1 MGAMATTAT
10 APEGKVSAAE
20 AREVAEAARE
30 QEWIAPSFVRDL
42 FLGKFRLDLIHPY
55 PEQDPEEIRRA
66 QPFLDKLE
74 RLLREQVDSDRID
87 REGEIPEAVIQG
99 LRDLGAF
106 GIKIPREYGGLGLSQ
121 LSYMKAIELV
131 SSIDGSVTA
140 LLSAHQSIGVP
151 QPLKL
156 FGTDAQKKKYLP
168 RLAKGAISA
177 FALTEPGVGSDPAA
191 LETTAVPSEDG
202 EAWILN
208 GEKLWCTNGTKAE
221 LLAVM
226 ARTPSLMVNG
236 REKRQIT
243 AFIVETAW
251 PGVEVT
257 HRCHFMGLK
266 ALYNGVMRFTNV
278 RVPNENVLW
287 EVGKGLKLGLITLN
301 TGRLT
306 LPISSVAAGKRC
318 LEISSQ
324 WASERVQWGRPIGK
338 HDAIAQKIG
347 TMAANTFAMEAVA
360 EMCGAMADRGGYDI
374 RLEAA
379 IAKLYTSEGGWRI
392 IDDTVQIRGG
402 RGYETADSL
411 RARGEKPVPVER
423 IMRDFRINLIFEGS
437 SEIMHLFIAREAV
450 DKHLQVAGD
459 VVMPGKTL
467 GERLRGLVRAALFY
481 VWWYPSRWLGW
492 GFWPKYTGFGP
503 LAKHLRYV
511 ERAAR
516 RLARGVFHAMMRFGP
531 KLEYRQ
537 AVLFRL
543 VDVGAE
549 LFAMAATCAR
559 AEWLRKTDPAAGAA
573 ALAWPGWTPLASR
586 GLDDIQTEIERRHHE
601 AVARLQQW
609 VRQPSIAA
617 ENNGIAEG
625 CDLTM
630 QLLRDAGFTQI
641 TKLPSDGVSGIFA
654 TLDAGAPRTLGVY
667 FMYDVKQVDPTEW
680 SSPPWAASLV
690 EKPGVGTVLVGRGAV
705 NQKGP
710 EAAFLAALHAIRGA
724 GRKLPVNLVLVAEG
738 EEEIG
743 SPHFPQVV
751 RRSEVMQALSKCG
764 GITMPSA
771 AQEPDGEVTI
781 NLGAKGII
789 ECELVASG
797 EKWGRGPVKDIHSS
811 LRAAVDSPSF
821 HLVKALDALVTP
833 DGVDPAIEGWFE
845 RVRPLSP
852 AEQKMI
858 DAASQRLSEETKKKQ
873 YGVRRWVRDV
883 PFRSAWMRLAAQP
896 TVNIE
901 GLVGGYTGQ
910 GGKTVLPHRAVA
922 KLDFRLVPDMTVP
935 DCLGKL
941 RAHLAKRGFADVE
954 INVGGAYPPNTT
966 AADAPA

>member
-1 MGAMATTAT
+1 MATTAT

-55 PEQDPEEIRRA
+55 PEQDPEEVRRA
-66 QPFLDKLE
+66 RPFLDQLE
-74 RLLREQVDSDRID
+74 RLLREQVDSDRIE
-87 REGEIPEAVIQG
+87 REGEIPETVIQG

-191 LETTAVPSEDG
+191 METTAVPTADG
-202 EAWILN
+202 QAWVLN

-221 LLAVM
+221 LLVVI
-226 ARTPSLMVNG
+226 ARTPSKVVNG
-236 REKRQIT
+236 KEKRQIT

-251 PGVEVT
+251 PGVKVE

-266 ALYNGVMRFTNV
+266 AIYNGVIRFSDV

-318 LEISSQ
+318 LEISRQ
-324 WASERVQWGRPIGK
+324 WASERVQWGRAIGK

-347 TMAANTFAMEAVA
+347 AMAANTFAMEAVA
-360 EMCGAMADRGGYDI
+360 ELCGAMADRGGYDI

-379 IAKLYTSEGGWRI
+379 IAKLYNSEVGWRI

-459 VVMPGKTL
+459 VVMPGKSV
-467 GERLRGLVRAALFY
+467 GERVRGLVRAALFY
-481 VWWYPSRWLGW
+481 GWWYPSRWLGW
-492 GFWPKYTGFGP
+492 GFWPKYAGFGP
-503 LAKHLRYV
+503 LARHLRYV

-559 AEWLRKTDPAAGAA
+559 AEWLRKSDPAAGRRAVD
-573 ALAWPGWTPLASR
+573 LADLFCRQAR
-586 GLDDIQTEIERRHHE
+586 GRVEAKFHE
-601 AVARLQQW
+601 LSHNADTRAYRL
-609 VRQPSIAA
+609 
-617 ENNGIAEG
+617 
-625 CDLTM
+625 
-630 QLLRDAGFTQI
+630 
-641 TKLPSDGVSGIFA
+641 
-654 TLDAGAPRTLGVY
+654 
-667 FMYDVKQVDPTEW
+667 
-680 SSPPWAASLV
+680 
-690 EKPGVGTVLVGRGAV
+690 
-705 NQKGP
+705 
-710 EAAFLAALHAIRGA
+710 
-724 GRKLPVNLVLVAEG
+724 
-738 EEEIG
+738 
-743 SPHFPQVV
+743 
-751 RRSEVMQALSKCG
+751 
-764 GITMPSA
+764 
-771 AQEPDGEVTI
+771 AQEVLQHEHGWLERGMV
-781 NLGAKGII
+781 
-789 ECELVASG
+789 ELS
-797 EKWGRGPVKDIHSS
+797 D
-811 LRAAVDSPSF
+811 
-821 HLVKALDALVTP
+821 
-833 DGVDPAIEGWFE
+833 
-845 RVRPLSP
+845 
-852 AEQKMI
+852 
-858 DAASQRLSEETKKKQ
+858 
-873 YGVRRWVRDV
+873 
-883 PFRSAWMRLAAQP
+883 
-896 TVNIE
+896 
-901 GLVGGYTGQ
+901 
-910 GGKTVLPHRAVA
+910 
-922 KLDFRLVPDMTVP
+922 
-935 DCLGKL
+935 
-941 RAHLAKRGFADVE
+941 
-954 INVGGAYPPNTT
+954 
-966 AADAPA
+966 

>member
-1 MGAMATTAT
+1 MATTAT
-10 APEGKVSAAE
+10 APERKVSAAE

-30 QEWIAPSFVRDL
+30 QEWVAPSFVRDL

-55 PEQDPEEIRRA
+55 PEQDPEEVRRA

-87 REGEIPEAVIQG
+87 REGEIPEAVIQS

-140 LLSAHQSIGVP
+140 L
-151 QPLKL
+151 
-156 FGTDAQKKKYLP
+156 
-168 RLAKGAISA
+168 KGAISA

-191 LETTAVPSEDG
+191 METTAVPTADG
-202 EAWILN
+202 QAWVLN

-221 LLAVM
+221 LLVVI
-226 ARTPSLMVNG
+226 ARTPSKVVNG
-236 REKRQIT
+236 KEKRQIT

-251 PGVEVT
+251 PGVKVE

-266 ALYNGVMRFTNV
+266 AIYNGVIRFSDV

-318 LEISSQ
+318 LEISRQ
-324 WASERVQWGRPIGK
+324 WASERVQWGRAIGK

-347 TMAANTFAMEAVA
+347 AMAANTFAMEAVA
-360 EMCGAMADRGGYDI
+360 ELCGAMADRGGYDI

-379 IAKLYTSEGGWRI
+379 IAKLYNSEGGWRI

-459 VVMPGKTL
+459 VVMPGKSV
-467 GERLRGLVRAALFY
+467 GERVRGLVRAALFY
-481 VWWYPSRWLGW
+481 GWWYPSRWLGW
-492 GFWPKYTGFGP
+492 GFWPKYAGFGP
-503 LAKHLRYV
+503 LARHLRYV

-559 AEWLRKTDPAAGAA
+559 AEWLRKSDPAAGRRAVDVA
-573 ALAWPGWTPLASR
+573 DLFCRQAR
-586 GLDDIQTEIERRHHE
+586 GRVEAKFHE
-601 AVARLQQW
+601 LSHNADTRTYRL
-609 VRQPSIAA
+609 
-617 ENNGIAEG
+617 
-625 CDLTM
+625 
-630 QLLRDAGFTQI
+630 
-641 TKLPSDGVSGIFA
+641 
-654 TLDAGAPRTLGVY
+654 
-667 FMYDVKQVDPTEW
+667 
-680 SSPPWAASLV
+680 
-690 EKPGVGTVLVGRGAV
+690 
-705 NQKGP
+705 
-710 EAAFLAALHAIRGA
+710 
-724 GRKLPVNLVLVAEG
+724 
-738 EEEIG
+738 
-743 SPHFPQVV
+743 
-751 RRSEVMQALSKCG
+751 
-764 GITMPSA
+764 
-771 AQEPDGEVTI
+771 AQEVLQSEHRWLERGMV
-781 NLGAKGII
+781 
-789 ECELVASG
+789 ELQ
-797 EKWGRGPVKDIHSS
+797 
-811 LRAAVDSPSF
+811 
-821 HLVKALDALVTP
+821 
-833 DGVDPAIEGWFE
+833 DP
-845 RVRPLSP
+845 
-852 AEQKMI
+852 Q
-858 DAASQRLSEETKKKQ
+858 T
-873 YGVRRWVRDV
+873 
-883 PFRSAWMRLAAQP
+883 
-896 TVNIE
+896 
-901 GLVGGYTGQ
+901 
-910 GGKTVLPHRAVA
+910 
-922 KLDFRLVPDMTVP
+922 
-935 DCLGKL
+935 
-941 RAHLAKRGFADVE
+941 
-954 INVGGAYPPNTT
+954 
-966 AADAPA
+966 